1 MQLYYKQNICN
12 SNNTEESQPRKYRM
26 EKCKYICSKI
36 GTEYDFTATKSVDI
50 EAIKHGTYGY
60 ITVFLPKQY

>member
-1 MQLYYKQNICN
+1 
-12 SNNTEESQPRKYRM
+12 M

-50 EAIKHGTYGY
+50 EAIKTWDIWIHNRIPTQT
-60 ITVFLPKQY
+60 ILK